1 MTAFKPLSLIL
12 IFTLWLPS
20 AQAEPFRLRAELH
33 EGSKYDERNLP
44 SDRIEKWYKIPP
56 WFAGT
61 KIRKKI
67 QIKPNVSVRNERE
80 RTRGKQRDA
89 KGSIW
94 EAQRQVRYDID
105 RGETVEHVVLL
116 TEEPVE
122 ISNQSV
128 LMHYIGLRIIEKK
141 DNHRIVE
148 TQQNDEKHLFTPL
161 PDGAIKGANQSGE
174 VFDAD
179 GFKLYKIPSGTSYIE
194 RKVSDFEVVDQDDK
208 YNYRSNFIEYLK
220 EQGLENLIPKKG
232 N

>member
-1 MTAFKPLSLIL
+1 MKRLCLLMAFCMAAPA
-12 IFTLWLPS
+12 

-44 SDRIEKWYKIPP
+44 SDKIEKWYKIPP

-67 QIKPNVSVRNERE
+67 NIKPGVSVRNERE
-80 RTRGKQRDA
+80 RTRGKQLDA

-161 PDGAIKGANQSGE
+161 PEGAIKGENKSGD

-179 GFKLYKIPSGTSYIE
+179 GFKLFKIPPGTSYVE
-194 RKVSDFEVVDQDDK
+194 RRVSDFEVVDQDDK
-208 YNYRSNFIEYLK
+208 YNYRSSFIEFLK
-220 EQGLENLIPKKG
+220 EQGWDNLIPKRVR
-232 N
+232 